1 MIKKISLLI
10 IILTLAINSFA
21 QNKEVKSNNGKFGIS
36 IASFGSNDAVSKES
50 LIGAAGY
57 TGDGFYRF
65 GFNYIY
71 SPKCDC
77 IGFETGLEYAWHK
90 IIVTPNLSPDL
101 DNTPYEKSLSL
112 ISIPVLFRANLL
124 KYIFFNGGLS
134 FDFDASAS
142 SPIDSQSGIGGS
154 LGVGLEYN
162 FKFGMSL
169 FSNIYS
175 KSHSLISFTSN
186 DNRQRLLES
195 GIRFGIL
202 YRL

>member
-1 MIKKISLLI
+1 MIKKVSLLI
-10 IILTLAINSFA
+10 VILPFAIISFA
-21 QNKEVKSNNGKFGIS
+21 QNKEVKSNKGKFGTS

-50 LIGAAGY
+50 LDGAAGY
-57 TGDGFYRF
+57 NGDGFYRL

-77 IGFETGLEYAWHK
+77 IGFETGLEYARHK
-90 IIVTPNLSPDL
+90 IIVTPNLPPDM
-101 DNTPYEKSLSL
+101 DNSPYERSLSL
-112 ISIPVLFRANLL
+112 LSIPILFRANLL

-134 FDFDASAS
+134 FDFDASVS
-142 SPIDSQSGIGGS
+142 SPIESQTGIGGS
-154 LGVGLEYN
+154 LGLGIEYD

-169 FSNIYS
+169 FTNVYS
-175 KSHSLISFTSN
+175 KSHSLISFAPK
-186 DNRQRLLES
+186 DNRHRLLES